1 VCYKLPP
8 TNFQATTVYLPVG
21 AEGDAE
27 DRTLVERCLGGD
39 TEAFHPLVEKYHRPL
54 YAVAVRMLGNR
65 EDARDATQNAFV
77 KAYRGLG
84 KYDPSYR
91 FFSWVYRIL
100 VNECLN
106 ELRARRPMTALNESL
121 VQPGT
126 PMDEVQASESRR
138 QVRRAV
144 LQLPPEQREVIVL
157 RHFGGLSYAQVGA
170 ALGLPETTVR
180 SRLFGARQRLFELL
194 AGRVTK

>member
-1 VCYKLPP
+1 
-8 TNFQATTVYLPVG
+8 VYLPVG
-21 AEGDAE
+21 EETDQE

-39 TEAFHPLVEKYHRPL
+39 TEAFRPLLEKYHRQL
-54 YAVAVRMLGNR
+54 YGVAVRMLGNR

-77 KAYRGLG
+77 KAYRALG

-106 ELRARRPMTALNESL
+106 ELRARRPMTTLSDSL
-121 VQPGT
+121 VGPGT
-126 PMDEVQASESRR
+126 PVEAVQASESRR
-138 QVRRAV
+138 EVRRAV

-157 RHFGGLSYAQVGA
+157 RHFGGMSYAQLAA
-170 ALGLPETTVR
+170 ALGIPESTVR
-180 SRLFGARQRLFELL
+180 SRLFGARQRLFEML
-194 AGRVTK
+194 ATRVPR

>member
-1 VCYKLPP
+1 
-8 TNFQATTVYLPVG
+8 VYLPVG
-21 AEGDAE
+21 AEADEE

-39 TEAFHPLVEKYHRPL
+39 TEAFRPLVERYHRSL
-54 YAVAVRMLGNR
+54 YGVAVRMLGNR

-77 KAYRGLG
+77 KAYRGLST
-84 KYDPSYR
+84 YDPSYR

-106 ELRARRPMTALNESL
+106 ELRARKPMTALSESL

-126 PMDEVQASESRR
+126 PAEAVQASESRR
-138 QVRRAV
+138 AVRRAV

-157 RHFGGLSYAQVGA
+157 RHFGGLSYAQMA
-170 ALGLPETTVR
+170 DTLGIPESTVR
-180 SRLFGARQRLFELL
+180 SRLFGGRQRLLDML
-194 AGRVTK
+194 AARVSQ